1 MFYIGIEMVI
11 TEKQLYIGRPS
22 QILNIVSFILWSW
35 TLFIP
40 IIIYLKTRF
49 TVYEVTEQ
57 RIKLKTGIL
66 NQEID
71 ECELYRVRDYKV
83 IKPFFQR
90 IFGLGR
96 IELVTSDRSNSNIN
110 LNGIKD
116 PENLYNLIRDNVE
129 KNRRK
134 TGTRELDVE

>member
-1 MFYIGIEMVI
+1 MV
-11 TEKQLYIGRPS
+11 TEEKQLYIGRPS
-22 QILNIVSFILWSW
+22 QILNIISFILWSW
-35 TLFIP
+35 TFFIP
-40 IIIYLKTRF
+40 LIIYLKTRF
-49 TVYEVTEQ
+49 TVYEVTNQ

-83 IKPFFQR
+83 VKPFFQR

-129 KNRRK
+129 KIRRK

>member
-1 MFYIGIEMVI
+1 MVI
-11 TEKQLYIGRPS
+11 AEKQLYIGRPS

-35 TLFIP
+35 TLLIP

-49 TVYEVTEQ
+49 TVYEVTDQ

-110 LNGIKD
+110 FNGIKD

-129 KNRRK
+129 KIRRK

>member
-1 MFYIGIEMVI
+1 MDLE
-11 TEKQLYIGRPS
+11 EKQLYIGRPS
-22 QILNIVSFILWSW
+22 QILNILSFILWSW
-35 TLFIP
+35 TLIVP

-49 TVYEVTEQ
+49 TVYEVTDQ

-129 KNRRK
+129 KIRRK

>member
-1 MFYIGIEMVI
+1 MVFA
-11 TEKQLYIGRPS
+11 EKQLYIGRPS

-35 TLFIP
+35 TLLIP
-40 IIIYLKTRF
+40 IVIYLKTRF
-49 TVYEVTEQ
+49 TVYEVTNQ

-71 ECELYRVRDYKV
+71 ECELYRVRDYKIV
-83 IKPFFQR
+83 KPFFQR
-90 IFGLGR
+90 IFGLGK

-129 KNRRK
+129 KIRRK

>member
-1 MFYIGIEMVI
+1 MV
-11 TEKQLYIGRPS
+11 TAEKQLYIGRPS

-35 TLFIP
+35 TLLIP
-40 IIIYLKTRF
+40 LIIYLKTKF
-49 TVYEVTEQ
+49 TVYEVTDQ

-129 KNRRK
+129 KIRRK

>member
-1 MFYIGIEMVI
+1 MV
-11 TEKQLYIGRPS
+11 TEEKQLYIGRPS
-22 QILNIVSFILWSW
+22 QILNIMSFILWSW

-40 IIIYLKTRF
+40 LIIYLKTRF
-49 TVYEVTEQ
+49 TFYEVTNQ

-83 IKPFFQR
+83 VKPFFQR
-90 IFGLGR
+90 IFGLGK

-129 KNRRK
+129 KIRQK
-134 TGTRELDVE
+134 TGTREIDVE